1 MTPARRK
8 YELEKAGIEQQQI
21 ANEQGVSKAAI
32 SRLINNKG
40 SKSDRLM
47 KAIASALGKDH
58 RLVFSEHYIKTEKS
72 KHHITNKVNY

>member
-8 YELEKAGIEQQQI
+8 YELDKAGIEQQQI
-21 ANEQGVSKAAI
+21 AKEQSVSKAAI

-47 KAIASALGKDH
+47 KAIANALGKDH
-58 RLVFSEHYIKTEKS
+58 HLVFPEHYIKKEKS
-72 KHHITNKVNY
+72 SYR